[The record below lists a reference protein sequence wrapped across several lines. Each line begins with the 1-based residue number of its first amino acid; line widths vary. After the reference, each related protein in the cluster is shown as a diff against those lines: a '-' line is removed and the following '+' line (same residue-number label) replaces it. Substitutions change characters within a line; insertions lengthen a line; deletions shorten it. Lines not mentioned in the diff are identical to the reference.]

1 MTDPKMH
8 ASQIPQS
15 SGGVHKLCYQ
25 PTANFEQYY
34 SPYHVVN
41 NNSSDTS
48 SSGTQLSYQ
57 TQNEKFFTLD
67 SLPDAGYVSYDSP
80 PAVSVS
86 SNWSPFS
93 PQCSQSYISDQHH
106 SSDNTYGSPLSG
118 CSVINDGNE
127 LKHVLREMAN
137 NLLGPGSDMDE
148 DSSCSFNGEVSKP
161 SKWNRVLEIA
171 PSLDMKELL
180 IACAEAI
187 SDVEVTARDAQMNVL
202 GQKVSDADVT
212 ARDALINV
220 LEQKVSVSG
229 EPMQRLSAYMLE
241 GLKAR
246 IYSSGSNIYKMLKC
260 KEPTG
265 SELISYMQVLYHIC
279 PYYRFAY
286 TSANVV
292 IEEAMR
298 NESRIH
304 IIDFQ
309 IAQGS
314 QWVFLMQNLAHWPG
328 GPPSVHITGV
338 DDSQS
343 AHARGGGLHLVGERL
358 AKAAE
363 SCGVPFEFHAA
374 AISGCEVQLENLQI
388 RHGEALAV
396 NFPYVLH
403 HMPDESVTT
412 ANHRDRLLRLVKS
425 LSPKIVTLV
434 EQESNTN
441 TSAFLPRFRE
451 TLDYYTA
458 MFESIDAG
466 RPGDDKQRINAEAH
480 CVARDIVNIIACEG
494 ADRVERHEVFGKWS
508 MRLTMAGFT
517 PCPLSPSVG
526 EAING
531 VLKEFSPNYRIAENK
546 GALYLGWKNRALA
559 TSSAWR

>member
-1 MTDPKMH
+1 MQ
-8 ASQIPQS
+8 ASQGPQS
-15 SGGVHKLCYQ
+15 SGRVHKLYHQ
-25 PTANFEQYY
+25 PTAKFEQYY
-34 SPYHVVN
+34 STYHVAN
-41 NNSSDTS
+41 NNSNDTS
-48 SSGTQLSYQ
+48 SWGTQLSYQ
-57 TQNEKFFTLD
+57 TQNEQFFTLD
-67 SLPDAGYVSYDSP
+67 SLPDAGYVIYDSP

-86 SNWSPFS
+86 SNWIPFS
-93 PQCSQSYISDQHH
+93 PQGSQSYISDQHH

-118 CSVINDGNE
+118 CSVVNDGNE

-137 NLLGPGSDMDE
+137 NLLGPDSDIDE
-148 DSSCSFNGEVSKP
+148 DSICSINGEVSKP
-161 SKWNRVLEIA
+161 SKWNQVLEIA
-171 PSLDMKELL
+171 SSLDMKELL
-180 IACAEAI
+180 LVCAEA
-187 SDVEVTARDAQMNVL
+187 
-202 GQKVSDADVT
+202 VSDAEFSV
-212 ARDALINV
+212 AKVLMNV

-229 EPMQRLSAYMLE
+229 EPIQRLSAYMLE
-241 GLKAR
+241 GLRAR
-246 IYSSGSNIYKMLKC
+246 LYSSGSIIYKKLKC
-260 KEPTG
+260 NEPTS

-279 PYYRFAY
+279 PYYKFAY
-286 TSANVV
+286 TSAN
-292 IEEAMR
+292 IMIDEAMR
-298 NESRIH
+298 KESRIH

-314 QWVFLMQNLAHWPG
+314 QWMFLMHNLALRPG
-328 GPPSVHITGV
+328 GPPFVHITGV

-343 AHARGGGLHLVGERL
+343 AHARGGGLQLVGERL
-358 AKAAE
+358 AKVAE

-374 AISGCEVQLENLQI
+374 AISGCEVQLENIHI

-396 NFPYVLH
+396 NFPYMLH
-403 HMPDESVTT
+403 HMPDESVST

-458 MFESIDAG
+458 MFESIDAA
-466 RPGDDKQRINAEAH
+466 RSRDDKQRISAEEH
-480 CVARDIVNIIACEG
+480 CVARDVVNIIACEG
-494 ADRVERHEVFGKWS
+494 AERVERHELFGKWS
-508 MRLTMAGFT
+508 MRLRMAGFT
-517 PCPLSPSVG
+517 QCPLSPSAG

-531 VLKEFSPNYRIAENK
+531 VLKDFSPNYRLTESK